1 MNYLR
6 SINGQSQDPNSS
18 GSSDRGG
25 RKGSGSK
32 QSSHSQGRNTDAR
45 HSGHTPIL
53 QATVT
58 RSSPIGHHSPH
69 THSSSIID
77 VGQGHG
83 RQSPQ
88 HQHHG
93 HRSVESDPFQGA
105 LMVGKSQSHSVQ
117 GSGSSQTKQV
127 LQAHSVPHS
136 EQTMKGQQDP
146 HYDQIMQ
153 EQPPLHYEQIMQFQS
168 APSIVLASAPE
179 PPTTRKIKTLYN
191 DLKGLRQTMRE
202 EIHRL
207 KDIQSATTLQEKT
220 LKEKRESTVFYEAQI
235 KRLKK
240 ERDELSLMSL
250 SVPDSS
256 AMDLLKEEHEQDK
269 RRIDE
274 KISRWEGLLS
284 KSKKEVT
291 TLDREMK
298 SNISEL
304 GATREAIEA
313 HDAMR
318 KRLIS
323 ALDTIERT
331 SPKRRELTEPLEALL
346 ARIESSLPQLTG
358 KEREDFDRP
367 HMQGLQEY
375 HEQYH
380 EQYHR
385 DHHEQSQTRMDKFRQ
400 RSGSIQENA
409 THSSEA

>member
-25 RKGSGSK
+25 RKASASK
-32 QSSHSQGRNTDAR
+32 QSSHSQGRNTDTR

-58 RSSPIGHHSPH
+58 QSSPIGHHSPH

-93 HRSVESDPFQGA
+93 HRSVESDPFQGTR
-105 LMVGKSQSHSVQ
+105 MVGKSQSYSVQ

-127 LQAHSVPHS
+127 LQAHSAPHS
-136 EQTMKGQQDP
+136 EQTMKGQQGP

-191 DLKGLRQTMRE
+191 DLKGLRQTMKE

-207 KDIQSATTLQEKT
+207 KDIQSATTLQEKI

-274 KISRWEGLLS
+274 KISRWEELLS

-331 SPKRRELTEPLEALL
+331 SPKRRESTESLEALL
-346 ARIESSLPQLTG
+346 ARIESSLPQLTS

-385 DHHEQSQTRMDKFRQ
+385 HHHEQSQTRMDKSRQ
-400 RSGSIQENA
+400 RSDSIQENA
-409 THSSEA
+409 AHSSEA